1 MAVISV
7 AGIWSGAIY
16 FDRSLYAMGF
26 LGEGKHNASVIAVK
40 SHWYVHPSFKDG
52 GMREYDKAIHLVR
65 NPFHAIVAERKRLVV
80 RHAFHTSQPS
90 WTTFVNG
97 IVQRGESW
105 RMTSK
110 MPWDAWMDAAIQR
123 WNTTVSFVD
132 EIKGHSMPLFTLRY
146 ENLVS
151 DVKQTMAGVLEFI
164 GTVCACC
171 TLLNAAKTMI

>member
-1 MAVISV
+1 
-7 AGIWSGAIY
+7 
-16 FDRSLYAMGF
+16 MGF

-40 SHWYVHPSFKDG
+40 SHWYVHPTFRGAG
-52 GMREYDKAIHLVR
+52 GSMREYDKAIHLVR

-90 WTTFVNG
+90 WSTFVNG
-97 IVQRGESW
+97 IAQRGDSW

-123 WNTTVSFVD
+123 WNTTLSFVD
-132 EIKGHSMPLFTLRY
+132 EIKARSMPLFTLRY
-146 ENLVS
+146 ENLVY

-164 GTVCACC
+164 GLCMCVAIVII
-171 TLLNAAKTMI
+171 M

>member
-1 MAVISV
+1 
-7 AGIWSGAIY
+7 
-16 FDRSLYAMGF
+16 MGF

-97 IVQRGESW
+97 IVQRGDSW

-132 EIKGHSMPLFTLRY
+132 TITAHNMSLKTLKYEDIVQNMQLAMAPVLRFLGECQCIGQCQFGRANCKTHS
-146 ENLVS
+146 S
-151 DVKQTMAGVLEFI
+151 
-164 GTVCACC
+164 
-171 TLLNAAKTMI
+171 LNIMISIIS